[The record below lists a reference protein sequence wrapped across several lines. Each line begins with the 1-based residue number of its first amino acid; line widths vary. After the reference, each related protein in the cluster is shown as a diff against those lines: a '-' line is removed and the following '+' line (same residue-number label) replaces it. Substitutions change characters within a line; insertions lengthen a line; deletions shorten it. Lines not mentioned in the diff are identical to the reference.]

1 MMKLSKY
8 LRAAGYDLIDG
19 PVRNQKPLQL
29 WLKQPYSEAQL
40 YYTDITHAFA
50 SPVALSLVE
59 DAALRF
65 ESVNQDEYGFNIGV
79 SILDELLKTLG
90 LGSFE
95 LSGKIRSGRKV
106 TISYD
111 KPVTRIVPLGDIT
124 NFLSQADFQHPNPV
138 LLRNANR
145 NNILVITGAVFAQHL
160 VAEIETDLVMD
171 PNLMALLND
180 AADGKLSFTLS
191 RDRTMR
197 MVSGGKE
204 LFPIALKANRIAFD
218 KGVFSGLRLVTDREN
233 LF

>member
-1 MMKLSKY
+1 MKLSKY

>member
-1 MMKLSKY
+1 MKLSKY

-29 WLKQPYSEAQL
+29 WLKQPYREAQL
-40 YYTDITHAFA
+40 YYTDINHAFA

-204 LFPIALKANRIAFD
+204 IFPIALKANRIAFD
-218 KGVFSGLRLVTDREN
+218 KGVFNGLRLVTDREN

>member
-1 MMKLSKY
+1 MKLSKY

-106 TISYD
+106 SISYD